1 MNDKLTLAAV
11 ITAELSGKRLD
22 QALATVFPEHSRSR
36 LQQWIKN
43 GAVFVNDRLL
53 RQRDPVHAGDCITI
67 TTESAV
73 ASPCCAEAIPLQIL
87 YADGEVIVLNKP
99 AGMVVHPGAGNREHT
114 LLNALLHYD
123 PVLGRLP
130 RAGIVHRLDKDT
142 TGIMVVARNAESHTY
157 LVKQL
162 QARCIKRE
170 YLALVA
176 GVMTAGGKVENPIGR
191 HPVHRTRMAV
201 SGRGK
206 PAVTHFQ
213 VIKKYPAHTLVRVQ
227 LETGRTHQIRV
238 HMASIHHPV
247 VGDPAYGG
255 RGQLPRNASDAVRH
269 ALQKFRRQALHACA
283 LGLTH
288 RLTGHACYWEAPLPD
303 DFRSLLQLLDNEKQ
317 KHP

>member
-1 MNDKLTLAAV
+1 MNDKLTLAVV

-22 QALATVFPEHSRSR
+22 QALATVFPEHSRQR

-43 GAVFVNDRLL
+43 GCVFVNDRRL

-67 TTESAV
+67 TTETVV
-73 ASPCCAEAIPLQIL
+73 AAPCCAEAIPLQIL

-123 PVLGRLP
+123 PGLGRLP
-130 RAGIVHRLDKDT
+130 RAGIVQRLDKDT

-201 SGRGK
+201 SGKGK
-206 PAVTHFQ
+206 PAVTYFQ

-227 LETGRTHQIRV
+227 LEPGRPHQIRL
-238 HMASIHHPV
+238 HIASIHYPV

-255 RGQLPRNASDAVRH
+255 RGQPPGNASDAVRH

-288 RLTGHACYWEAPLPD
+288 RTTGQPCYWEAPLPD

-317 KHP
+317 K

>member
-1 MNDKLTLAAV
+1 MNDKLTLAVV

-43 GAVFVNDRLL
+43 GCVFVNDRRL
-53 RQRDPVHAGDCITI
+53 RQRDPVHAGDC
-67 TTESAV
+67 
-73 ASPCCAEAIPLQIL
+73 
-87 YADGEVIVLNKP
+87 
-99 AGMVVHPGAGNREHT
+99 MVVHPGAGNREHT

-123 PVLGRLP
+123 PGLGRLP
-130 RAGIVHRLDKDT
+130 RAGIVQRLDKDT

-201 SGRGK
+201 SGKGK

-238 HMASIHHPV
+238 HMASIHYPV

-255 RGQLPRNASDAVRH
+255 RGQPPGNASDAVRH

-288 RLTGHACYWEAPLPD
+288 RTTGQPCYWEAPLPD

-317 KHP
+317 K